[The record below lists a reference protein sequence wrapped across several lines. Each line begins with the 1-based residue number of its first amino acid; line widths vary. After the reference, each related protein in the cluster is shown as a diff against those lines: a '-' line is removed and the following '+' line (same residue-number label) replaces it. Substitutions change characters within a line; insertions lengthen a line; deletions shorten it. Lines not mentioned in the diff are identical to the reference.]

1 MNLLN
6 SIERLIELVEIDVG
20 VNGAC
25 SDEPDDSSVAL
36 MGDGTES
43 VMNFGHVR
51 LARSDL
57 EALKLI
63 ASKEQKDG

>member
-1 MNLLN
+1 MNLLK
-6 SIERLIELVEIDVG
+6 SIERLIELVEDDVG

-25 SDEPDDSSVAL
+25 SDEPDDSSVAW

-43 VMNFGHVR
+43 AMKFGHVR

-63 ASKEQKDG
+63 ASTEGE